1 MKKLLL
7 AFQFLTIIP
16 IKGSGEVSD
25 QEMGSATVFFPLV
38 GMVEGILLFVS
49 AFLLLKI
56 LPAEVANMLLV
67 LVLVIING
75 GLHLDGLSDSF
86 DALAARGN
94 NDRKLSIMNDSSAG
108 PAGVISIV
116 FALLLIYVFLN
127 AVHFLAQG
135 TLYFAILVLL
145 PVAARWSL
153 VPSAYYGKPA
163 RRDGLGRLFIEHTG
177 TREFLI
183 ATFSTFLIVFI
194 ICIAFSNVDL
204 FVFFCMLIFPVLYA
218 ASLLGVWFFR
228 GHFGGLTG
236 DSFGAVNEIS
246 KLIFLISITI
256 WLQKFI

>member
-1 MKKLLL
+1 MKKLIL
-7 AFQFLTIIP
+7 AFQFLTIVP
-16 IKGSGEVSD
+16 VKGTGEVSD
-25 QEMGSATVFFPLV
+25 QEIGSTTAFFPLV
-38 GMVEGILLFVS
+38 GMVEGILLFAV

-56 LPAEVANMLLV
+56 LPAEAVNTLLV

-86 DALAARGN
+86 DAIAARG
-94 NDRKLSIMNDSSAG
+94 DDERKLSIMKDSSAG

-116 FALLLIYVFLN
+116 FALLLTYVFLN

-153 VPSAYYGKPA
+153 VPTAFYSRPA
-163 RRDGLGRLFIEHTG
+163 KQDGLGRLFIEHTR
-177 TREFLI
+177 TKEFLI
-183 ATFSTFLIVFI
+183 STFSTFLIVFI
-194 ICIAFSNVDL
+194 ICTVFSNIDL

-218 ASLLGVWFFR
+218 FSLLGVWFFK

-236 DSFGAVNEIS
+236 DSLGAVNEIS
-246 KLIFLISITI
+246 KLIFLISIMI
-256 WLQKFI
+256 WLQ